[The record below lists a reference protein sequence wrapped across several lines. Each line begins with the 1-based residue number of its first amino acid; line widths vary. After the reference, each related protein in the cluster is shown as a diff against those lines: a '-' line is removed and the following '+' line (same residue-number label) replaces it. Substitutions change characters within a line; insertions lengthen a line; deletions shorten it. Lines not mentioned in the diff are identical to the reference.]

1 MQVVLYDAPGQELR
15 HALPAA
21 VGSATYEI
29 LDLRKDP
36 SDPAR
41 VIASGAATV
50 PAWSLTLDGPAG
62 PGQPSAQTVP
72 VASTVGPSLG
82 DLVFVT
88 AASGAFETAEVS
100 GVVAA
105 DSLELSS
112 NLSLSYD
119 TGDAVDAA
127 EISAPVPVALYSFED
142 ALKDQRPLAVLWSYD
157 LGGGKV
163 RAALESLKL
172 SITTSASTQAGEALA
187 LVRVGYPDMPGR
199 VGPGLTLES
208 LAEYCEDMLRAEL
221 VLRAEDPERMMT
233 GRPGV
238 WLLHDLIVS
247 QASLRGYA
255 PATIDLGTF
264 VSQAGAAYGRR
275 LDALVVGTGGG
286 ETTTTTV
293 TGTAEQSPDT
303 TYRGPIKGW

>member
-1 MQVVLYDAPGQELR
+1 
-15 HALPAA
+15 
-21 VGSATYEI
+21 
-29 LDLRKDP
+29 
-36 SDPAR
+36 
-41 VIASGAATV
+41 
-50 PAWSLTLDGPAG
+50 
-62 PGQPSAQTVP
+62 
-72 VASTVGPSLG
+72 
-82 DLVFVT
+82 
-88 AASGAFETAEVS
+88 
-100 GVVAA
+100 
-105 DSLELSS
+105 
-112 NLSLSYD
+112 
-119 TGDAVDAA
+119 
-127 EISAPVPVALYSFED
+127 
-142 ALKDQRPLAVLWSYD
+142 VLWSYD

-163 RAALESLKL
+163 RAALESIKL

-303 TYRGPIKGW
+303 GPSRAGKKSTPWPSTDNPRHFKA